1 MVPTKLKRHFSTN
14 HANLATKT
22 KDYFKRLL
30 DTQAKQVKYFEKT
43 VKISDKAQLASYKVA
58 EMIAVQLKPHTIAES
73 LIIPACCEMVKIM
86 FGDEATK
93 EIMKIPRS
101 NDTIKNRIKNM
112 SDDIEK
118 TVADKLS
125 KRHFALQ
132 IDESTDISGKAHILG
147 FVRFIHENEIV
158 NQFLCC
164 LELTERSTGQDV
176 FDSISSYFEQFKIS

>member
-1 MVPTKLKRHFSTN
+1 
-14 HANLATKT
+14 
-22 KDYFKRLL
+22 
-30 DTQAKQVKYFEKT
+30 
-43 VKISDKAQLASYKVA
+43 
-58 EMIAVQLKPHTIAES
+58 MIAVQLKPHTIAES

>member
-1 MVPTKLKRHFSTN
+1 M
-14 HANLATKT
+14 
-22 KDYFKRLL
+22 
-30 DTQAKQVKYFEKT
+30 
-43 VKISDKAQLASYKVA
+43 KISVKAQLASYKVA
-58 EMIAVQLKPHTIAES
+58 EMIAVQLKPHTIITLAES
-73 LIIPACCEMVKIM
+73 LIIPACCEIVKIM

-101 NDTIKNRIKNM
+101 NDTIKNRIKIM

-118 TVADKLS
+118 TIADKLS

-158 NQFLCC
+158 NQFL
-164 LELTERSTGQDV
+164 
-176 FDSISSYFEQFKIS
+176 